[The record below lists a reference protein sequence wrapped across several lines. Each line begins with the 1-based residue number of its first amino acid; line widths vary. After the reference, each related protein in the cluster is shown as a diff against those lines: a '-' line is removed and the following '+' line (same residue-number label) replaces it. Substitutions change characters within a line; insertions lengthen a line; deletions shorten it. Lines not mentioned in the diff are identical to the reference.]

1 MRETKANKEETWKEE
16 RKTMQETKKGKKKN
30 PNLQDKNARRE
41 KDKSK
46 ECSW

>member
-1 MRETKANKEETWKEE
+1 MRETKANKEETWKEG
-16 RKTMQETKKGKKKN
+16 RQCKKQKKEKKN

>member
-16 RKTMQETKKGKKKN
+16 RKTMQETKEKKN